1 MEISYYAN
9 DWESAVIKVPENGKR
24 IVKFFRN
31 DYVESEFE
39 AHPDSKVAYGSQEI
53 DLIKIT
59 EEEYNSFGKTW
70 KFGKMCEKVRI

>member
-24 IVKFFRN
+24 IVKFFL
-31 DYVESEFE
+31 DGILESEFE

-70 KFGKMCEKVRI
+70 KFGKGFKKVKI